1 MRYPEGA
8 KPDPNTPYGNSMH
21 DMLSLSMIL
30 AIVIGI
36 VLFFAARRGNILW
49 MKVWSLSLILLSV
62 AYLIADWTNLV

>member
-36 VLFFAARRGNILW
+36 VLFFAAIRGNIMW

-62 AYLIADWTNLV
+62 AYLIVDWTNLV

>member
-30 AIVIGI
+30 AIIIGI

-62 AYLIADWTNLV
+62 AYLVADWTNFV

>member
-1 MRYPEGA
+1 
-8 KPDPNTPYGNSMH
+8 MH
-21 DMLSLSMIL
+21 EMLSLSMIL

-49 MKVWSLSLILLSV
+49 MKVWSLCLILLSA